1 MEVNKE
7 KGFTLVELLIVMAII
22 GILIA
27 VAIIGLS
34 SAQADARNNNR
45 ETAVKGISGLIE
57 TYYGDAGGT
66 YPAQVGLNLY
76 AGASTTNVQFIS
88 PMASGTAA
96 DFTTTSDLCKN
107 VIAPSLAPANFTGS
121 CGQVDFTVKANK
133 LYTPDT
139 PTETAYFYI
148 PFQSGTNGQVVV
160 GNATGTPVSGYVIG
174 ACLEGSGIF
183 AYSSNGSN
191 APYTKTA
198 NSVTAAG
205 TVTVTCS

>member
-66 YPAQVGLNLY
+66 YPQNVGVDINP
-76 AGASTTNVQFIS
+76 AGTSTTNVQFQS
-88 PMASGTAA
+88 PMATGSASY
-96 DFTTTSDLCKN
+96 FTTTSNLCKN
-107 VIAPSLAPANFTGS
+107 VIAPSLNPGNFTGTCS
-121 CGQVDFTVKANK
+121 TTNFTVSSGSKS
-133 LYTPDT
+133 YTDS
-139 PTETAYFYI
+139 PTETGYFYI
-148 PFQSGTNGQVVV
+148 PFQNGSVA
-160 GNATGTPVSGYVIG
+160 NSAGTPVSGYVIG
-174 ACLEGSGIF
+174 ACLEGPGIF

-198 NSVTAAG
+198 SSLTAG
-205 TVTVTCS
+205 SVTVTCN